1 MKNAVKVI
9 AACTFTFFI
18 VSCQHNDSGNTPSVE
33 ERLRKLETTAPA
45 VGEVMSG
52 IQLHF
57 GKLYFAGQAGNWK
70 LADFELDEITEN
82 LDIAALMR
90 PEENGVKLGGV
101 VDAFKQ
107 SQLTDLKRAVDNHD
121 AEGFRKE
128 YLESIAVCNSCHAS
142 TGRPFIGITIP
153 TAPPVSNQRW
163 AAPASDLIA
172 TPQDSLK

>member
-1 MKNAVKVI
+1 MKNAVKLVAVCAI
-9 AACTFTFFI
+9 ALFI
-18 VSCQHNDSGNTPSVE
+18 VSCQYNDSGNKTSIE
-33 ERLRKLETTAPA
+33 DRLKKLEATAPG

-82 LDIAALMR
+82 LDNAAAMR

-107 SQLTDLKRAVDNHD
+107 SQLADLKRAVDNHD
-121 AEGFRKE
+121 ARAFHQK
-128 YLESIAVCNSCHAS
+128 YVESMAMCNSCHAS
-142 TGRPFIGITIP
+142 TGRPFIVITEP

-163 AAPASDLIA
+163 AAPAADFIA
-172 TPQDSLK
+172 TPRDSVK

>member
-1 MKNAVKVI
+1 MKYGVKLI
-9 AACTFTFFI
+9 AASAVTLLI
-18 VSCQHNDSGNTPSVE
+18 VSCQHNDSGNRPSVE
-33 ERLRKLETTAPA
+33 ERLKKLEASAPG

-57 GKLYFAGQAGNWK
+57 SKLYFAGQAGNWK

-82 LDIAALMR
+82 LDNAAALR

-107 SQLTDLKRAVDNHD
+107 SQLTELKRAVDNHD
-121 AEGFRKE
+121 AEGFRKQ
-128 YLESIAVCNSCHAS
+128 YLESMAVCNSCHAS
-142 TGRPFIGITIP
+142 TGRPFIVITTP
-153 TAPPVSNQRW
+153 TAPPVTNQRW

-172 TPQDSLK
+172 TPRDSVK